1 MVNVNV
7 MLEQIINTIEGLVGK
22 EFPCP
27 VCGIGLGIRKSQ
39 KGKPYCVCDSCGIQL
54 FVRGKLG
61 ITRLNELVNS
71 ESLVSG
77 KVSTASRS
85 VTLYNHLEQLKF
97 QRAEMESKQGLIFRD
112 RDLENAILVVSA
124 EISRNENELEKLAKE
139 VSKRKKR

>member
-1 MVNVNV
+1 
-7 MLEQIINTIEGLVGK
+7 MLEQIKNAIEGLLGR

-61 ITRLNELVNS
+61 ITRLKELVKS

-77 KVSTASRS
+77 KASTANRS
-85 VTLYNHLEQLKF
+85 VTLYNHLEQLKT

-112 RDLENAILVVSA
+112 RDLENAISVVGT
-124 EISRNENELEKLAKE
+124 EIRRIESELEKLAKE
-139 VSKRKKR
+139 ASKRKKR